1 MKILIEKDV
10 KDTGR
15 TSKYQQ
21 YIDTVTDME
30 IGDSFVVDD
39 FQIVDALRHYAWR
52 QGCKVTYRT
61 LNNHKYRVWKRKDK

>member
-52 QGCKVTYRT
+52 RGYKVTYRT
-61 LNNHKYRVWKRKDK
+61 LDKDKYRVWKRKDK

>member
-15 TSKYQQ
+15 TSKYQE
-21 YIDTVTDME
+21 YIDTVTDMG

-52 QGCKVTYRT
+52 QGYKVTYRT
-61 LNNHKYRVWKRKDK
+61 LDKDKYRVWKRKDK